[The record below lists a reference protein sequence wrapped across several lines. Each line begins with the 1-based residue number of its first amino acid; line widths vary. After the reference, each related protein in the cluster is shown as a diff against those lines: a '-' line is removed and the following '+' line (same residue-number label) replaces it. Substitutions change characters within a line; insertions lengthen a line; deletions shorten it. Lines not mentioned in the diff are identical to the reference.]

1 MKRRFLLLM
10 MAVCTLVSANAAIK
24 REQNY
29 LSASN
34 ATVKQGQSV
43 EVTLT
48 LKNALPIINW
58 KATLVLA
65 EGMDGTTVSVPV
77 AAERWTSPIVESEGA
92 WFSETETA
100 VAAGEGV
107 VAKFTIT
114 VPKDLAVGTYTLQL
128 VDELLTAEGGSTVDH
143 AGYPKTFT
151 LTVEEGSEEG
161 VPGDI
166 TGDND
171 VTVAD
176 VSALLTIIAN
186 SGTATE
192 YPAADVT
199 GDGEVTVADLSALLT
214 IIANKPAE

>member
-1 MKRRFLLLM
+1 MKRRFLFLM

-24 REQNY
+24 REQNF

-34 ATVKQGQSV
+34 ATVKQGKSV

-65 EGMDGTTVSVPV
+65 EGMEGTTVSVPV

-114 VPKDLAVGTYTLQL
+114 VPSNLAVGTYTLQL
-128 VDELLTAEGGSTVDH
+128 VDELLTAQDGSTVNH
-143 AGYPKTFT
+143 QGYPKTFT
-151 LTVEEGSEEG
+151 LTVEEGEDEIEG
-161 VPGDI
+161 DLNGDTKVNAADI
-166 TGDND
+166 QTLLNLIAEGSTEKGDLNHD
-171 VTVAD
+171 TKVNAAD
-176 VSALLTIIAN
+176 IQTLLNIIA
-186 SGTATE
+186 AQ
-192 YPAADVT
+192 
-199 GDGEVTVADLSALLT
+199 
-214 IIANKPAE
+214 